1 MDEQLKQYLTGTL
14 PEETEWV
21 TNIEKQAKLDSVPIM
36 DSLSIHFLMQL
47 IRLHKPKRIL
57 EIGTA
62 IGYSALR
69 MLEAYPKAEIVTIE
83 RNEQRM
89 QQAVENIKNQNKQDA
104 IQVILGDALDE
115 IDRLA
120 LTNERFDVIFID
132 AAKGQYKRFFEQSSP
147 LLEENGLIISD
158 NVLFKGYVADPHPE
172 NKRLNKIA
180 DKIRGY
186 NEWLISHPDFT
197 TSIIPIGDGVAISIK
212 K

>member
-120 LTNERFDVIFID
+120 LINERFDVIFID
-132 AAKGQYKRFFEQSSP
+132 AAKGQYKHFFEQSSP

-172 NKRLNKIA
+172 NKRLNKI
-180 DKIRGY
+180 DRKSTRL
-186 NEWLISHPDFT
+186 NSSH
-197 TSIIPIGDGVAISIK
+197 VAISYAVFCLK
-212 K
+212 KKKHT

>member
-132 AAKGQYKRFFEQSSP
+132 AAKGQYKNLFEQSRP
-147 LLEENGLIISD
+147 LIEENEIINS
-158 NVLFKGYVADPHPE
+158 NYLLFLV
-172 NKRLNKIA
+172 
-180 DKIRGY
+180 
-186 NEWLISHPDFT
+186 
-197 TSIIPIGDGVAISIK
+197 IIIVT
-212 K
+212 